1 MAGPVIITEPEAP
14 PARSPLAHYLS
25 FGFVGLVVVALLML
39 LAYGFMR
46 QKAGNAEVGP
56 WDVKE
61 RPAPDFTL
69 TTYDGQTIRL
79 SDLRGKVV
87 LINFWAS
94 WCPSCREEAP
104 IMEAAWRYWKDKDV
118 VLLGL
123 DYQDPPQDGQAMMR
137 EFDMTNPTGPDP
149 GVSVDYGV
157 LGVPE
162 TFFITREGML
172 VKRYVG
178 PMDRETIDKWTRELL
193 DRPAEGAS
201 E

>member
-1 MAGPVIITEPEAP
+1 MTGPVIITEPQAP
-14 PARSPLAHYLS
+14 PARSPLGRYLS
-25 FGFVGLVVVALLML
+25 FAFVGLVIVSLLML

-56 WDVKE
+56 WDVKQ

-69 TTYDGQTIRL
+69 TTYEGQTIRL

-87 LINFWAS
+87 LVNFWAS

-104 IMEAAWRYWKDKDV
+104 VMEAAWRYWKDRNV

-123 DYQDPPQDGQAMMR
+123 DYQDTPADGQGMMR

-178 PMDRETIDKWTRELL
+178 PMDRETIDKWTQELL
-193 DRPAEGAS
+193 DRPAEGTS